1 MPRVVAVLFVLLESI
16 CLRCAPA
23 RAAGQIDLQKELR
36 RAYERKL
43 VTLWVPTGQDIAHY
57 DAQGQPTRPGSGEP
71 WTTCGLFVVR
81 RASIKAGHV
90 DLDGQRQIVT
100 LNSGGHPTQLVLL
113 PVDRAIHVTVDL
125 PHSVQQAAQLHEF
138 LAKVFVTGDFD
149 ARLAEAWHSDL
160 DLSGEL
166 DELAK
171 SAPGGQVG
179 VLAGDR
185 PVYLVKPDSVSK
197 PTAIYRPGP
206 KYSEKALFKHVSGT
220 VRVRLVVN
228 EKGFPEILEATRHLG
243 EGLDM
248 HALSSVAQWRFE
260 PARKNGQAV
269 AVMVVVEINF
279 RIRRRGERSNP

>member
-1 MPRVVAVLFVLLESI
+1 
-16 CLRCAPA
+16 
-23 RAAGQIDLQKELR
+23 LQKELR

-57 DAQGQPTRPGSGEP
+57 DSQGQPTRPGSGEP

-81 RASIKAGHV
+81 RASIKAGQI

-100 LNSGGHPTQLVLL
+100 LNTGGYRTRLVLL
-113 PVDRAIHVTVDL
+113 PVDREIHVTVDL
-125 PHSVQQAAQLHEF
+125 PRSVQQAAQLHEF
-138 LAKVFVTGDFD
+138 LAKVFVSGDFD
-149 ARLAEAWHSDL
+149 ARLAEVWHSDL

-166 DELAK
+166 DDLAK
-171 SAPGGQVG
+171 NAPGGQVG

-185 PVYLVKPDSVSK
+185 PVYLVKPDSVTK

-228 EKGFPEILEATRHLG
+228 EKGFPEILEATEHLG

-260 PARKNGQAV
+260 PARKNGQPV

-279 RIRRRGERSNP
+279 RIRRRGERSTP